1 MSQGLTRR
9 RAGALALGLA
19 GTATFARAAVHEDGV
34 RQVVEAAYIWKNV
47 KVGAG
52 GFIPGIVFSRIERG
66 LAYARSD
73 MGGAYRFDAAARR
86 WLPLQDASPRSS
98 DFGVESIAADPLD
111 PNVVH
116 MAVGVHR
123 GDPGAMLRS
132 HDRGATWLRTEVPFR
147 MGGNEDGRGL
157 GERLAIDPNDNRI
170 LYFGSRHDGLQRSI
184 DGGATWRKVESF
196 PLNGLGVPV
205 ERGTHGGLSVV
216 VFDPRTGAR
225 GSASKTLFVGVA
237 DPHDHALYRSDDA
250 GESWRPVEGG
260 PRAELSA
267 AKAELDDRGVL
278 YVTCTLGIGPNG
290 VTDGAVWRLD
300 THTGAWRDISPP
312 RPPGPQSGGFMGV
325 ALDRNRPGVI
335 MVSTLNRWQPGDT
348 IWRST
353 DDGRRWVSLRETAR
367 QNVTTTPYLN
377 WGNDKPD
384 FGWWIA
390 ALALDPFDA
399 DRLVYATGAT
409 VYETH
414 NLSAADDHKPTDWSP
429 WVEGIEQTAVITLVS
444 PPTGPQLLTGF
455 GDVSGFAHENLD
467 RSPELQFT
475 TPVFANTNQI
485 DYAGLAPTLVV
496 RSGTPHDGVGSGGHD
511 GSTLA
516 WSDDAGRSWKP
527 LGRPRPAS
535 GSTPVPADNPRM
547 DLYRDAPITVSAD
560 GATFVL
566 STPQSV
572 WSRDRGT
579 TWRPCAGLPLL
590 LRPVADRK
598 DASLFYALDFRTGDW
613 FVSVDGAQSF
623 ASVPSRGLP
632 DVSGDRP
639 TWREQAFP
647 LKAAPGHDGE
657 LWFVSPSGLYNSRD
671 GGQTFGRIDGELSVE
686 MMDFGKPAEGSS
698 YPALFAIGTKGE
710 VRGVFRSD
718 DRGRSWARVNDDRH
732 EYGRRFRAIA
742 GDPRVFGRVYVA
754 TDGRGVVYGEPA

>member
-1 MSQGLTRR
+1 MKNGVTRR
-9 RAGALALGLA
+9 TAGVLTLGLA
-19 GTATFARAAVHEDGV
+19 SGLGVFGSGAHADSSGATYRW
-34 RQVVEAAYIWKNV
+34 RNV

-52 GFIPGIVFSRIERG
+52 GFIPGIVFSGVERG

-73 MGGAYRFDAAARR
+73 MGGAYRFDAAAGQWR
-86 WLPLQDASPRSS
+86 PLQDSTPLSS
-98 DFGVESIAADPLD
+98 DFGVESIAADPMD
-111 PNVVH
+111 PDVVH

-132 HDRGATWLRTEVPFR
+132 TDRGETWSRVAVPFR

-157 GERLAIDPNDNRI
+157 GERLAIDPNDNQI
-170 LYFGSRHDGLQRSI
+170 LYFGSRHDGLQTST
-184 DGGATWRKVESF
+184 DGGSSWSKNAGF
-196 PLNGLGVPV
+196 PLKGLGLPTG
-205 ERGTHGGLSVV
+205 RDTHGGLSFVI
-216 VFDPRTGAR
+216 FDPRSGAR
-225 GSASKTLFVGVA
+225 GRRSQTLFVGVA
-237 DPHDHALYRSDDA
+237 DPHELALYRSDDA
-250 GESWRPVEGG
+250 GRSWRPVEGG

-278 YVTCTLGIGPNG
+278 YLTCTLGIGPNG

-300 THTGAWRDISPP
+300 TNTGVWTDITPP
-312 RPPGPQSGGFMGV
+312 RPLGGFMGIAV
-325 ALDRNRPGVI
+325 DRKRPGVL

-353 DDGRRWVSLRETAR
+353 NDGRSWKSLREAAR
-367 QNVTTTPYLN
+367 HDVSATPYLN

-390 ALALDPFDA
+390 ALALDPFDS

-409 VYETH
+409 VYETR
-414 NLSAADDHKPTDWSP
+414 NLSAADANRPTNWTP

-444 PPTGPQLLTGF
+444 PPVGPQLLTGF
-455 GDVSGFAHENLD
+455 GDISGFAHEDLN

-485 DYAGLAPTLVV
+485 DYAGAAPAIVV
-496 RSGTPHDGVGSGGHD
+496 RSGTPHEGVGSAGHD

-516 WSDDAGRSWKP
+516 WSADAGRSWKP

-535 GSTPVPADNPRM
+535 GATAASPDNPRM

-560 GATFVL
+560 GSTFVL
-566 STPQSV
+566 ATPQAA
-572 WSRDRGT
+572 WSDDRGAA
-579 TWRPCAGLPLL
+579 WRPCLGLPSR

-598 DASLFYALDFRTGDW
+598 DAALFYALDFQTGGW
-613 FVSVDGAQSF
+613 FVSVDQARSF
-623 ASVPSRGLP
+623 APVTSRGLP
-632 DVSGDRP
+632 DVSSDRP

-647 LKAAPGHDGE
+647 LKATPDHDGD
-657 LWFVSPSGLYNSRD
+657 LWFVSRSGLFNSRD
-671 GGQTFGRIDGELSVE
+671 GGQRFARIDGELAVE
-686 MMDFGKPAEGSS
+686 MLDFGKPPASS
-698 YPALFAIGTKGE
+698 TYPALFAIGTKDAI
-710 VRGVFRSD
+710 RGVFRSD
-718 DRGRSWARVNDDRH
+718 DRGRSWIRVNDDHH
-732 EYGRRFRAIA
+732 EYGRRYRAIA

>member
-1 MSQGLTRR
+1 MSIGLTRR
-9 RAGALALGLA
+9 SAGALALCLGGASFGELTVGGGA
-19 GTATFARAAVHEDGV
+19 VAASMASG
-34 RQVVEAAYIWKNV
+34 ASAYVWRNV

-52 GFIPGIVFSRIERG
+52 GFIPGIVFSPVEQG

-73 MGGAYRFDAAARR
+73 MGGAYRFDVPSGR
-86 WLPLQDASPRSS
+86 WRPLQDSSPLSS
-98 DFGVESIAADPLD
+98 DFGVESIAADPID
-111 PNVVH
+111 ADVVH

-132 HDRGATWLRTEVPFR
+132 NDRGETWLRSEVPFR

-157 GERLAIDPNDNRI
+157 GERLAIDPNDNGI
-170 LYFGSRHDGLQRSI
+170 LYFGSRHDGLQRST

-196 PLNGLGVPV
+196 PLKGLGTPT
-205 ERGTHGGLSVV
+205 ERSTHGGLSFV
-216 VFDPRTGAR
+216 VFDPRSGAR
-225 GSASKTLFVGVA
+225 GEPSRTLFVGVA
-237 DPHDHALYRSDDA
+237 DPDQHALYRSDDA
-250 GESWRPVEGG
+250 GRSWRPVEGG
-260 PRAELSA
+260 PRTELSA
-267 AKAELDDRGVL
+267 AKAEIDDRGML

-290 VTDGAVWRLD
+290 VTDGAVWRLN
-300 THTGAWRDISPP
+300 TNTGDWTDITPP
-312 RPPGPQSGGFMGV
+312 RPLGGFMGV
-325 ALDRNRPGVI
+325 ALDRKRPGVI

-348 IWRST
+348 LWRST
-353 DDGRRWVSLRETAR
+353 DDGRSWKSLREAAR
-367 QNVTTTPYLN
+367 HDVRATPYLN

-390 ALALDPFDA
+390 ALALDPFDS

-409 VYETH
+409 VYETR
-414 NLSAADDHKPTDWSP
+414 NLSAADRRRPTDWTP
-429 WVEGIEQTAVITLVS
+429 WVEGIEQTAVITLIS
-444 PPTGPQLLTGF
+444 PPEGPHLLTGF
-455 GDVSGFAHENLD
+455 GDISGFAHEDLD
-467 RSPELQFT
+467 RSPDLQFT

-485 DYAGLAPTLVV
+485 DYAGLAPSIVV
-496 RSGTPHDGVGSGGHD
+496 RSGTPHEGVGSGGDD

-535 GSTPVPADNPRM
+535 GATPVPADNPRM

-566 STPQSV
+566 STPQTVRSQ
-572 WSRDRGT
+572 DRGK
-579 TWRPCAGLPLL
+579 TWRACAGLPTL
-590 LRPVADRK
+590 LRPLADRK
-598 DASLFYALDFRTGDW
+598 DPALFYALDFRTGDW

-623 ASVPSRGLP
+623 AAVPSRGLP
-632 DVSGDRP
+632 DVSADRP

-647 LKAAPGHDGE
+647 LKATPGHDGD
-657 LWFVSPSGLYNSRD
+657 LWLVSRSGLYNSRD
-671 GGQTFGRIDGELSVE
+671 GGQRFEKIDGGLSVE
-686 MMDFGKPAEGSS
+686 MMDFGKAPDGSN
-698 YPALFAIGTKGE
+698 YPTLFAIGTKGD

-718 DRGRSWARVNDDRH
+718 DRGRSWSRVNADHH

-742 GDPRVFGRVYVA
+742 GDPRIFGRVYVA